1 MTEQEL
7 RAAGY
12 TRVDSLTRYSTWVS
26 AESGELFVHDATGGE
41 LRPVVVSDMLS
52 RVVLR
57 LLEGSGELLG
67 DAVEEG

>member
-26 AESGELFVHDATGGE
+26 GESGELFVHDATNGE
-41 LRPVVVSDMLS
+41 LRPLASSDMLS

-57 LLEGSGELLG
+57 LLEDSGDLLG
-67 DAVEEG
+67 EPVEEG